1 MRFGIFGINFGPCA
15 SPEGAV
21 RVARLAEQAGYDSV
35 WTGEHVVLP
44 DPQEP
49 PSPAPPQTSMLD
61 PAVALSFIAAH
72 TDEIR
77 LATGIVILPQRN
89 PLVLAKEMATL
100 DVLSKGRLTLGV
112 AAGYLHQEF
121 AALGAPFA
129 ERGARTNEAIDVMRA
144 LWTQERPTFD
154 GRFWSF
160 SGIDAQPRPVQKPCP
175 PIVVGG
181 HSAAAHSRAVERGN
195 GWYGFALDVEATA
208 KALDG
213 LTAAR
218 QDCERPA
225 ELGDLET
232 TVTPP
237 PKVSSDDVKRYR
249 DLGVD
254 RLVLLVNAST
264 LDKTCDRVSRS
275 VELFIQ

>member
-21 RVARLAEQAGYDSV
+21 RVARLAEQSGYDSV

-61 PAVALSFIAAH
+61 PAVALSFVAAN
-72 TDEIR
+72 TDRIR

-89 PLVLAKEMATL
+89 PLVLAKEMASV

-144 LWTQERPTFD
+144 LWTQDHPTFD

-181 HSAAAHSRAVERGN
+181 HSAAAQRRAVERGN

-208 KALDG
+208 KALAV
-213 LTAAR
+213 LAAAHK
-218 QDCERPA
+218 DCDRPA
-225 ELGDLET
+225 ELGDLEIT
-232 TVTPP
+232 ITPP

-264 LDKTCDRVSRS
+264 LEETCDRVSRS
-275 VELFIQ
+275 AELLST

>member
-44 DPQEP
+44 DPQER
-49 PSPAPPQTSMLD
+49 PSPAPPQTPMLD
-61 PAVALSFIAAH
+61 PAVALSFIAAN

-144 LWTQERPTFD
+144 LWTHDKPTFE

-160 SGIDAQPRPVQKPCP
+160 SGIDARPRPVQKPCP
-175 PIVVGG
+175 PIIVGG
-181 HSAAAHSRAVERGN
+181 HSAAAHRRAVKQGN
-195 GWYGFALDVEATA
+195 GWYGFALDVDATA

-213 LTAAR
+213 LAAAGR
-218 QDCERPA
+218 DCERPA
-225 ELGDLET
+225 ELGDIET

-237 PKVSSDDVKRYR
+237 PKVSSDDVKRYA

-254 RLVLLVNAST
+254 RLVLLVNART
-264 LDKTCDRVSRS
+264 LDETCDRVSRS
-275 VELFIQ
+275 AEAFIQ